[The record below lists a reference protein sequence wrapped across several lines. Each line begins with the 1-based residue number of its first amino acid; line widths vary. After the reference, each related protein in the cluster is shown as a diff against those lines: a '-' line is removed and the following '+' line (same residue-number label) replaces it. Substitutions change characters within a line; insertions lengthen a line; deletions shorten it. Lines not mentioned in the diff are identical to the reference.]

1 MKTQFAIAAALAAL
15 STTPASAQ
23 DAGNQGR
30 WQVKALATAVL
41 PDGKITRV
49 DEDIVGLP
57 ATLQTRANDN
67 VVPTLAVEYF
77 LADSVSVETICCIT
91 QHDVDAT
98 TGLPGAELVA
108 DAKVIP
114 ATLTVKYH
122 VPMGPVKPYVGV
134 GPAYFL
140 WIDAKP
146 GAATVPLG
154 VTKTTL
160 SDELGLAVQE
170 GVDVAVNDS
179 GLGVT
184 LDAKRYFID
193 TTARWYAGSTLAIET
208 RHKLDPWVLSAGLAW
223 RF

>member
-114 ATLTVKYH
+114 ATVTVKYH

-160 SDELGLAVQE
+160 SDELGLAVQA